1 MKNKKIVLGMGT
13 FLLVASLF
21 TTGCG
26 KEVKLSSKAIV
37 GIEDGEVTVN
47 DFYKEIKKDNISKLI
62 DMIDHKILDKKY
74 EKTTEED
81 EEVKKQIDSIKEY
94 YKEEDAFNQVI
105 RQYFGANDE
114 KELEEILRLE
124 YKRQKAVEDYIE
136 KNLTD
141 DEIKKYYDEKI
152 QGNMS
157 AKHILIAVN
166 TSEDADDDEKKEAEE
181 QALEKAKKIIKQL
194 NDGKD
199 FDKLAKKN
207 SDDKA
212 TASKGGDLGSFAYDD
227 MVAEFSQA
235 CAELEVNE
243 YTKEPVKTSYGY
255 HIILKTKQEDKPKLS
270 KVKDEIKEKLREQ
283 KMNDDSSLYYQT
295 LISIREENGITWN
308 DSTLKKEYNDT
319 MDKLIEQSKE
329 NKNQNQSNQ

>member
-26 KEVKLSSKAIV
+26 KEVNLSSKAIV

-81 EEVKKQIDSIKEY
+81 EEVKKQIDSIKKY
-94 YKEEDAFNQVI
+94 YTEEDTFNQVI

-181 QALEKAKKIIKQL
+181 QALAKAKKIIKQL
-194 NDGKD
+194 NDGED

-235 CAELEVNE
+235 CAELEVNK

-283 KMNDDSSLYYQT
+283 KMNDDSSLYYQA

-319 MDKLIEQSKE
+319 MDKLIEQSK
-329 NKNQNQSNQ
+329 QNQSNKK

>member
-1 MKNKKIVLGMGT
+1 MKNNKIVLGMGT

-37 GIEDGEVTVN
+37 GIENAEVTVN

-62 DMIDHKILDKKY
+62 DMIDHKILDEKYKKT
-74 EKTTEED
+74 KEED

-94 YKEEDAFNQVI
+94 YKEEDTFNQVI

-114 KELEEILRLE
+114 KELDAILRLE
-124 YKRQKAVEDYIE
+124 YKRQKAVEDYVE
-136 KNLTD
+136 KNITK
-141 DEIKKYYDEKI
+141 DEIQKYYDENI
-152 QGNMS
+152 QGDMS
-157 AKHILIAVN
+157 AKHILIAIN
-166 TSEDADDDEKKEAEE
+166 TSDDADDDEKKEAEE
-181 QALEKAKKIIKQL
+181 VALEKAKKIIKKL
-194 NDGKD
+194 SNGEN

-212 TASKGGDLGSFAYDD
+212 TASKGGDLGTFKYDD
-227 MVAEFSQA
+227 MVAEFSKA
-235 CAELEVNE
+235 CAELKVNE
-243 YTKEPVKTSYGY
+243 YTKEPVKTTYGY

-270 KVKDEIKEKLREQ
+270 KVKADIKQKLREQ
-283 KMNDDSSLYYQT
+283 KMNEDSSLYYQA

-319 MDKLIEQSKE
+319 MEKLIEQSK
-329 NKNQNQSNQ
+329 KNQNQSNK

>member
-1 MKNKKIVLGMGT
+1 MKNKKIVIGMGT

-26 KEVKLSSKAIV
+26 KEVKLSSKAVV
-37 GIEDGEVTVN
+37 GIENGEVTVN
-47 DFYKEIKKDNISKLI
+47 DFYKEIKKDNISRLI
-62 DMIDHKILDKKY
+62 DMIDHKILDEKYKKSS
-74 EKTTEED
+74 EED

-114 KELEEILRLE
+114 KELDEILRLE
-124 YKRQKAVEDYIE
+124 YKRQKAVEDYVE
-136 KNLTD
+136 KNLSK
-141 DEIKKYYDEKI
+141 DEIQKYYDENI

-166 TSEDADDDEKKEAEE
+166 TKDNADDDEKKEAEE
-181 QALEKAKKIIKQL
+181 QALEKAKKLIKKL
-194 NDGKD
+194 NDGEN

-212 TASKGGDLGSFAYDD
+212 TASKGGDLGSFSYDE
-227 MVAEFSQA
+227 MVPEFSKA
-235 CAELEVNE
+235 CSELEVNE
-243 YTKEPVKTSYGY
+243 YTKEPVKTTYGY

-270 KVKDEIKEKLREQ
+270 KVKAEIKEKLREQ
-283 KMNDDSSLYYQT
+283 KMNDDASLYYQA

-308 DSTLKKEYNDT
+308 DSTLKKQYKET
-319 MDKLIEQSKE
+319 MDKLIEQAKE
-329 NKNQNQSNQ
+329 NKNKNQSNQ

>member
-1 MKNKKIVLGMGT
+1 MKNNKIVLGMGT

-37 GIEDGEVTVN
+37 GIENAEVTVN

-62 DMIDHKILDKKY
+62 DMIDHKILDEKYKKT
-74 EKTTEED
+74 KEED

-94 YKEEDAFNQVI
+94 YKEEDTFNQVI

-114 KELEEILRLE
+114 KELDAILRLE
-124 YKRQKAVEDYIE
+124 YKRQKAVEDYVE
-136 KNLTD
+136 KNITK
-141 DEIKKYYDEKI
+141 DEIQKYYDENI
-152 QGNMS
+152 QGDMS

-166 TSEDADDDEKKEAEE
+166 TSDDADDDEKKEAEE
-181 QALEKAKKIIKQL
+181 VALEKAKKIIKKL
-194 NDGKD
+194 NNGEN

-212 TASKGGDLGSFAYDD
+212 TASKGGDLGTFKYDD
-227 MVAEFSQA
+227 MVAEFSKA
-235 CAELEVNE
+235 CAELKVNE
-243 YTKEPVKTSYGY
+243 YTKEPVKTTYGY

-270 KVKDEIKEKLREQ
+270 KVKADIKQKLREQ
-283 KMNDDSSLYYQT
+283 KMNEDSSLYYQA

-319 MDKLIEQSKE
+319 MEKLIEQSK
-329 NKNQNQSNQ
+329 KNQNQSNK